1 MDSEFILKPFL
12 SKIATIIQTYSSE
25 SAIELEL
32 RLHKYGKHYSKDG
45 DNGINLKD
53 FNRLK
58 SKLEELFG
66 EPEEIHSKDLINSS
80 TNQRQT
86 IRYNK
91 ETGEEEIFTIEK
103 HPKYSNSESKYKD
116 DLQVP
121 KEVAEKLYIDFGTKL
136 SLALETKEIKSK
148 EIMKTPSLVRVKHRY
163 SWILKKTFTRIDLT
177 KVTQYEPLSQEL
189 AKTRFEVEIE
199 SIADEY
205 FSLGSEVSNKNLTDF
220 IKAIQ
225 SLDTYL
231 KLCIK
236 TLHNSD
242 KLYSFSMQKEVAN
255 FFNTKLNYKKFKA
268 ENLGIPEYK
277 VNLPVPG
284 IASSELAVQARGLMK
299 QDLRYGELIGGKYQ
313 YTVTHKAEGF
323 RKFLVIH
330 ENGVWLLGL
339 GSNATECNLIYPSRT
354 SELDYN
360 HWISYKNTIID
371 GEEIPMDNS
380 DEKPRKGNYPDI
392 LHYYL
397 PFDVL
402 VIKGED
408 IRNKN
413 LLERQSYIQ
422 IFTKITREPED
433 KLLLIEEKL
442 FYLLSNN
449 PEETYEVISKLLND
463 TNINYETD
471 GLIFTPN
478 SVYFPPENN
487 KKYKKD
493 TAPLSEQ
500 RAICKWKPL
509 DKASLDLKY
518 KVTSKGRNFY
528 SSKGNEDILF
538 EGSSRHPFDPE
549 KQIDWYHPIFE
560 NLNNGEVVELSLKNY
575 DENDNVI
582 LKPLRIRYDKSY
594 ANKTSAANS
603 VWKDINEPISKETLT
618 GQDTSLVFQAHSFNK
633 RSVLENTLIKE
644 HSHLIDIGSGRG
656 GDLSKLH
663 RFSDILLIEP
673 DSNNLK
679 DLKKRLDQKTIFP
692 DKNFKVLQ
700 AGGEDSQK
708 ILVAAKEIF
717 GNDFGK
723 KPLYIS
729 MMLSLSFFWK
739 SKNFLQQLCNTINL
753 LKEAYFSA
761 GGKEMGFLYMTIE
774 GERTYDLLTKNNNFI
789 KLNDVSLSYYPE
801 KELVHL
807 SFPEK
812 SIVKEQ
818 DEYLVNL
825 YELFNLTGMEPIYE
839 KVSEDEKFLSK
850 AEKIYS
856 SLYVYGQAR
865 IDNSPF
871 VLYEKEPEIPIPK
884 VPENKEVSSFIE
896 TISDKS
902 PKMYSVKDKKKIPDI
917 KEVIN
922 LEPPR
927 EEKIF
932 TPQKTNSTL
941 FECLIKYFNPESEE
955 IPYNEVVKYR
965 NSIALSVK
973 EVNPFDLK
981 GRTIYDS
988 AGKGIIKKISKDV
1001 QDAIEWISSDN
1012 ELKPKYIA
1020 WLPDVIGYNIQVND
1034 VLYPVKIQNEEL
1046 ETIHLIYEQKSYKL
1060 RL

>member
-1 MDSEFILKPFL
+1 MDSDYFILKPFL

-45 DNGINLKD
+45 DTGIDYKE
-53 FNRLK
+53 FNHLK
-58 SKLEELFG
+58 SKLEELYG

-86 IRYNK
+86 IRLNK

-103 HPKYSNSESKYKD
+103 HPKYNNSEAKYKD
-116 DLQVP
+116 DSQVP
-121 KEVAEKLYIDFGTKL
+121 KEVAEKLYIDFGAKL

-205 FSLGSEVSNKNLTDF
+205 FSLGSKVNNKNLTEF

-225 SLDTYL
+225 NLDKHL
-231 KLCIK
+231 KFCIK
-236 TLHNSD
+236 TLHNSE

-255 FFNTKLNYKKFKA
+255 FFNNKLNYKKVKA
-268 ENLGIPEYK
+268 EILGIPEYK
-277 VNLPVPG
+277 VTLPPPG
-284 IASSELAVQARGLMK
+284 IAAKDLAVQARGIMK
-299 QDLRYGELIGGKYQ
+299 TDLRYGGLIGGKYQ
-313 YTVTHKAEGF
+313 YTVTPKADGE

-330 ENGVWLLGL
+330 ENGVWLIGV
-339 GSNATECNLIYPSRT
+339 GGKGEFNLIYPSRT
-354 SELDYN
+354 NELDYN
-360 HWISYKNTIID
+360 HWIPYKNTIID
-371 GEEIPMDNS
+371 GEEIPRDS
-380 DEKPRKGNYPDI
+380 EYGKPRKGNYPDI
-392 LHYYL
+392 LHYYF

-413 LLERQSYIQ
+413 LIERQTYIQ
-422 IFTKITREPED
+422 IFKKIPREPED
-433 KLLLIEEKL
+433 KLLLIDEKP
-442 FYLLSNN
+442 FYLLSDD
-449 PEETYEVISKLLND
+449 PEETYNIISKVLND
-463 TNINYETD
+463 KNIGFETD

-478 SVYFPPENN
+478 SIYQPIE
-487 KKYKKD
+487 KKGKFD
-493 TAPLSEQ
+493 TIPLSKQ
-500 RAICKWKPL
+500 RSICKWKPL
-509 DKASLDLKY
+509 EKASMDLKY
-518 KVTSKGRNFY
+518 KVTSKGRNFFY
-528 SSKGNEDILF
+528 SNGDNNILF
-538 EGSSRHPFDPE
+538 EGTDRNPFNPE
-549 KQIDWYHPIFE
+549 KQVDWYHPLFE
-560 NLNNGEVVELSLKNY
+560 TLNNGEIVELALKHY
-575 DENDNVI
+575 DENGDAI
-582 LKPLRIRYDKSY
+582 LQPLKIRYDKDY
-594 ANKTSAANS
+594 ANAYTVVKS
-603 VWKDINEPISKETLT
+603 VWNDINDPIMEETITGKDIILMR
-618 GQDTSLVFQAHSFNK
+618 QAHNENK
-633 RSVLENTLIKE
+633 RSVLNNDLVKE
-644 HSHLIDIGSGRG
+644 QSHLIDIGSGRG
-656 GDLSKLH
+656 GDLRKLRKFSKA
-663 RFSDILLIEP
+663 LLIEP
-673 DSNNLK
+673 DPDNLK
-679 DLKKRLDQKTIFP
+679 ELKQRMSQNILPSVTKE
-692 DKNFKVLQ
+692 VLQ

-708 ILVAAKEIF
+708 ILVAAKNFF
-717 GNDFGK
+717 GDDFGK

-807 SFPEK
+807 SFPGK
-812 SIVKEQ
+812 TIVNEQ

-825 YELFNLTGMEPIYE
+825 YELMNLTTMEPIYE
-839 KVSEDEKFLSK
+839 KVADNEKFLSK
-850 AEKIYS
+850 AEKILS
-856 SLYVYGQAR
+856 SLYVYGQAK
-865 IDNSPF
+865 INNSPF

-884 VPENKEVSSFIE
+884 VPENKQVSSFIE

-917 KEVIN
+917 GEVIN
-922 LEPPR
+922 LELPR

-932 TPQKTNSTL
+932 TPQKSNSTL
-941 FECLIKYFNPESEE
+941 FECLIKYFNPDSEE

-965 NSIALSVK
+965 NAIALSVK
-973 EVNPFDLK
+973 EINPFDLK
-981 GRTIYDS
+981 GRTIYES
-988 AGKGIIKKISKDV
+988 AGKGIIKRLSKDV

-1046 ETIHLIYEQKSYKL
+1046 ETIHLIYEAKAYKL
-1060 RL
+1060 RI